1 MHGLLKTFSRMRGKM
16 ASSRLNNAAE
26 STATAQREF
35 LLKLVAQNTDSA
47 FGREHGFASIRT
59 VSDYRK
65 QVQVHDFE
73 GLRPYVNRI
82 MAGEESALTH
92 EAPFMLT
99 MTSGTTGEPKFIPV
113 TRESQK
119 LNSSLMALWLHSALQ
134 DHPGLM
140 DYSSIGIV
148 SQAIEGHT
156 GSGVPY
162 GSASGLIYKNIPWL
176 IRRTYAIPY
185 EVSEL
190 HNYDERYFIA
200 ARFAL
205 ARRVSF
211 IATPNPS
218 TMILLA
224 RTCTSQKERLVRAI
238 HDGTL
243 GIDSPTQQ
251 GICAELATKLRPQP
265 ARAKALESIIKRT
278 GELRPADCW
287 TDLKLIGCWMGGS
300 SGIQARK
307 LQSFYGA
314 VPLRDLGYL
323 SSEGRVTVPLAD
335 NTPSGIL
342 AIQNG
347 FYEFIPEESADAV
360 DPQVLSS
367 HELEQGRRYSILLS
381 TANGLYRYKIN
392 DIVEVTGFFREA
404 PLLAFIRKGGEMANI
419 TGEKMHANHLMQA
432 IDEIKHRFDLAI
444 GHFRA
449 SPDFD
454 ARRYDIF
461 IELEQN
467 VSVAL
472 LCDQVLPELDKILS
486 RVNIEYA
493 QKRQSQRLA
502 APILHLMQGT
512 WVAMCLQRHIATGKR
527 DTQYKWQILVPE
539 RREEDT
545 LAVVSTIEIMNDLQK
560 SSNLITGPSAG
571 GLL

>member
-1 MHGLLKTFSRMRGKM
+1 MHGLLKTFSRLRGKM
-16 ASSRLNNAAE
+16 ASSRLNSAAE
-26 STATAQREF
+26 STANAQREF

-65 QVQVHDFE
+65 QVQVRDFE

-82 MAGEESALTH
+82 MAGEVSALTH

-119 LNSSLMALWLHSALQ
+119 LNSSLMALWLHRALH

-265 ARAKALESIIKRT
+265 ARAKALENVIKRT
-278 GELRPADCW
+278 GELLPADCW

-323 SSEGRVTVPLAD
+323 SSEGRVTVPFAD
-335 NTPSGIL
+335 NAPSGIL

-360 DPQVLSS
+360 DPLVLSS

-392 DIVEVTGFFREA
+392 DIVEVTGFFCEA

-454 ARRYDIF
+454 AGRYDIF
-461 IELEQN
+461 MELEQKM
-467 VSVAL
+467 SPAL
-472 LCDQVLPELDKILS
+472 LRNQVLPELDKILA

-502 APILHLMQGT
+502 APMLHLMQDT
-512 WVAMCLQRHIATGKR
+512 WVAMCLQRHIAAGKR
-527 DTQYKWQILVPE
+527 DTQYKWQILGPD

-545 LAVVSTIEIMNDLQK
+545 LAIVSSIEIMNDPYK
-560 SSNLITGPSAG
+560 ASNPITEISTTS
-571 GLL
+571 LT